1 MSRMNELSQAVAELR
16 RCGEVLIGL
25 SDTLK
30 GLFSSTEGAEVEAVP
45 AKPNSEDK
53 PKHTLEEVRALLA
66 KQSNAGHTEEV
77 HALIEKYGASKLSQ
91 IDPSKYDA
99 LMADAEV
106 L

>member
-16 RCGEVLIGL
+16 HCGETLISL

-30 GLFSSTEGAEVEAVP
+30 ELFSGGDTPIPEPEVQSASAV
-45 AKPNSEDK
+45 ET
-53 PKHTLEEVRALLA
+53 PKYALEEVRAVLA
-66 KQSNAGHTEEV
+66 QKSNAGHTEEV

-91 IDPSKYDA
+91 IDPAKFGA
-99 LMADAEV
+99 LMAEAEA